1 MSGDEVAEF
10 DSVYLELIERD
21 GRRKVSFVD
30 GVVSIGRHPES
41 VLRLK
46 DEGLSRRHCLVERCD
61 DGWILRDLGSRNGTK
76 VNGRRESEKLLA
88 HGDRIKVGRTLLR
101 FVDRGSK
108 EARGRADDASVAEC
122 EPGTD
127 VEIAGGLDVDLA
139 SVVGDRRRDSIAVLE
154 NVCADTSQRT
164 GLNDISFF
172 DARGREVHAGKRAE
186 DETRGKAIGLFRGI
200 VQAALR
206 SRATD
211 IHVEPRSENV
221 SVRFRVD
228 GQMVKITEIEPAA
241 FARVLG
247 ITKILCE
254 VDPSLKAAVQ
264 EGHFSAKV
272 AVDRIDF
279 RVSLTPVVNGQKL
292 VIRVLDAAMVPSRL
306 HDLGLV
312 PWMFD
317 KVRRVAIRDSGMLL
331 VSGPTGSG
339 KTTTLH
345 SCLREIDVDTRNAI
359 TIEDPVEYQLDGATQ
374 IPVDHKQGHGFATIL
389 RSVLRQDPDV
399 IFVGEIRDVETATVA
414 SQAAMTG
421 HLVYSTV
428 HAKDTIGAVFR
439 LLDLG
444 LEPYLV
450 ANALSLVMAQRL
462 VRVLCKTCRRRI
474 APTSAQS
481 LALGKLAE
489 GVSRVHVPRGCA
501 ACLETGYHGRRAVF
515 ELLEFNESLRDILL
529 DTPSIAAIRRSL
541 RGGHFISL
549 RQFGLQL
556 VVDGETSFEEIE
568 RIAPE
573 D

>member
-1 MSGDEVAEF
+1 MISNLAAMTDTA
-10 DSVYLELIERD
+10 YLEVIEKT
-21 GRRKVSFVD
+21 GSRRITFDD
-30 GVVSIGRHPES
+30 GVISIGRHPES
-41 VLRLK
+41 VLYLN
-46 DEGLSRRHCLVERCD
+46 DAGLSRRHCVIEKAK
-61 DGWILRDLGSRNGTK
+61 DGWKLQDLGSRNGTRI
-76 VNGRRESEKLLA
+76 NGQKSTEQLLA
-88 HGDRIKVGRTLLR
+88 HGDLIKVGKTLLR
-101 FVDRGSK
+101 FVAPPSRGKKARETSSGQTDSK
-108 EARGRADDASVAEC
+108 QVQIETSV
-122 EPGTD
+122 
-127 VEIAGGLDVDLA
+127 GLDVDLA
-139 SVVGDRRRDSIAVLE
+139 AVVKNRKKSPLSVLE
-154 NVCADTSQRT
+154 SVCSEMGATRT
-164 GLNDISFF
+164 GLSDIRFL
-172 DARGREVHAGKRAE
+172 DARGRQAHGSERGDDDSGSHAI
-186 DETRGKAIGLFRGI
+186 TLFRAVI
-200 VQAALR
+200 QASLR

-211 IHVEPRSENV
+211 IHIEPRSEGV
-221 SVRFRVD
+221 SIRFRVD
-228 GQMVKITEIEPAA
+228 GQMVLITEISKPSY
-241 FARVLG
+241 ARILG

-254 VDPSLKAAVQ
+254 VDSSSKAAVQ
-264 EGHFSAKV
+264 EGHFSAGV
-272 AVDRIDF
+272 SDDRIDF
-279 RVSLTPVVNGQKL
+279 RVSLTPVIHGQKL
-292 VIRVLDAAMVPSRL
+292 VIRVLDAASVPSRL

-317 KVRRVAIRDSGMLL
+317 KVRKVATRDSGMLL

-399 IFVGEIRDVETATVA
+399 IFVGEIRDIETATVA

-428 HAKDTIGAVFR
+428 HARDSIGAVFR

-450 ANALSLVMAQRL
+450 ANALSMVMAQRL
-462 VRVLCKTCRRRI
+462 VRVLCKSCRRMMT
-474 APTSAQS
+474 PTSSQS

-489 GVSRVHVPRGCA
+489 GASRVHLPRGCT
-501 ACLETGYHGRRAVF
+501 ACLETGYHGRRAAF

-529 DTPSIAAIRRSL
+529 DKPSIGAIRRAL

-549 RQFGLQL
+549 REFGLQL
-556 VVDGETSFEEIE
+556 VVDGETSFEEID
-568 RIAPE
+568 RIAPV